1 MRQSTQ
7 HEGWLEMT
15 VRNHAVEIKCTA
27 CGSAGGV
34 ELIRLKDGAYRQC
47 SDCELIFTS
56 PMPDDLEQ
64 INEDAFTERLDRY
77 AAKIRNKR
85 WRNRWKL
92 WWFSRYRQTGNLLEI
107 GCNAG
112 ATLDVARRMGW
123 TARGVELC
131 ASASE
136 FARTELGLDV
146 FTGTVE
152 AAGFPENSFDV
163 IFTNAVMEHLR
174 DPLSVLRECRRILR
188 PGGVFY
194 ADTVNWDSY
203 TRRLLGSHWKYLSPR
218 GHIHLFTPRN
228 VVLLCQRAGLEHVR
242 TWTSG
247 VRSTVP
253 SSVCFRSP
261 WYWHLLKG
269 PLSFMAHWTNKG
281 DHIQFL
287 ARKPLN

>member
-1 MRQSTQ
+1 
-7 HEGWLEMT
+7 MT
-15 VRNHAVEIKCTA
+15 LQNQVVDGKCTA
-27 CGSAGGV
+27 CGSTAGV

-47 SDCELIFTS
+47 SACELIFTS
-56 PMPDDLEQ
+56 PMPEDLEQ

-77 AAKIRNKR
+77 AAKIRGHR

-92 WWFSRYRQTGNLLEI
+92 MRFSRYRQTGNLLEI

-123 TARGVELC
+123 NAKGVELC
-131 ASASE
+131 ASASA

-152 AAGFPENSFDV
+152 AAAFPDDCFDV
-163 IFTNAVMEHLR
+163 VFTNAVLEHLR

-203 TRRLLGSHWKYLSPR
+203 TRRLLGGHWKYLSPL
-218 GHIHLFTPRN
+218 GHVHLYTPRN
-228 VVLLCQRAGLEHVR
+228 VVLLCERAGLEHVR

-247 VRSTVP
+247 VRSTVL
-253 SSVCFRSP
+253 SSAGFRSP
-261 WYWHLLKG
+261 WHWRLLKG
-269 PLSFMAHWTNKG
+269 PLSFMAHWTGKG

-287 ARKPLN
+287 ARKPLT

>member
-1 MRQSTQ
+1 M
-7 HEGWLEMT
+7 
-15 VRNHAVEIKCTA
+15 
-27 CGSAGGV
+27 

-47 SDCELIFTS
+47 SACKLIFAS
-56 PMPDDLEQ
+56 PMPEDLQQ
-64 INEDAFTERLDRY
+64 INEDAFTERLDQY
-77 AAKIRNKR
+77 AAKIRNQR
-85 WRNRWKL
+85 WRNRRKL
-92 WWFSRYRQTGNLLEI
+92 WRFSRYRQTGNLLEI

-123 TARGVELC
+123 NARGVELC
-131 ASASE
+131 ASASAY
-136 FARTELGLDV
+136 ARAELGLDV

-152 AAGFPENSFDV
+152 TAGYPDNCFDV

-203 TRRLLGSHWKYLSPR
+203 TRRLLGGRWKYLSPL
-218 GHIHLFTPRN
+218 GHVHLYTPRN
-228 VVLLCQRAGLEHVR
+228 VVLLCRRAGLERVR

-253 SSVCFRSP
+253 SSAGFRSP
-261 WYWHLLKG
+261 WHWRLLKG
-269 PLSFMAHWTNKG
+269 PLSFLAHWTHKG
-281 DHIQFL
+281 DHLEFL
-287 ARKPLN
+287 ARKPLG